1 MDIPSNFNSNGTQA
15 RSHPRDAKA
24 SFLVC
29 LFHTPGSVRIRLQL
43 ESLPWASSLQGLKY
57 HLHVFNTYMQTIGTL
72 RHAFEAT
79 ITEKEVAFMETL
91 NAKTK
96 VLRLKNELCQ
106 AQT

>member
-1 MDIPSNFNSNGTQA
+1 
-15 RSHPRDAKA
+15 
-24 SFLVC
+24 
-29 LFHTPGSVRIRLQL
+29 
-43 ESLPWASSLQGLKY
+43 
-57 HLHVFNTYMQTIGTL
+57 MQTIGTL